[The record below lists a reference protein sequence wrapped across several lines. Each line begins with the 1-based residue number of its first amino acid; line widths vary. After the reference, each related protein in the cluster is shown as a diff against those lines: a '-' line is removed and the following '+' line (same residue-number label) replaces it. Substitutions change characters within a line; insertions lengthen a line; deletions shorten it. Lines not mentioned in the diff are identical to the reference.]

1 MKFRNPLIALVFC
14 FAFTTITA
22 QKYVDKSSKEA
33 TSEWNGTTF
42 SSTKTFAE
50 NIERI
55 ESFSFLKGI
64 LKDEALS
71 KTLANEEMVTIFA
84 PLNSSFESLKKSD
97 RKELLADKVRVS
109 KTIKY
114 LVVPGRV
121 DLNSIKKS
129 VYRSGKT
136 MYLNTLSDEKLGAK
150 MVDGKIYLFDAQNNM
165 AELTASNFYHK
176 NGLFHIIDGLV
187 YPDAGEKK

>member
-1 MKFRNPLIALVFC
+1 MQFRNPLIALIFC

-22 QKYVDKSSKEA
+22 QKYINKSSSDV
-33 TSEWNGTTF
+33 TSEWNNATF

-50 NIERI
+50 NIEAV

-64 LKDEALS
+64 LEDEALS
-71 KTLANEEMVTIFA
+71 TAMANEEMVTIFA
-84 PLNSSFESLKKSD
+84 PLNTSFESLKKSD
-97 RKELLADKVRVS
+97 RKELLADRMRIS

-121 DLNSIKKS
+121 DLNSIKRAT
-129 VYRSGKT
+129 YRGGST
-136 MYLNTLSDEKLGAK
+136 MQLKTLSGENLGIKL
-150 MVDGKIYLFDAQNNM
+150 VDGKVYLFDAQNNT

-176 NGLFHIIDGLV
+176 SGLFHIIEGLV
-187 YPDAGEKK
+187 YPEAVEKK